1 MDDEP
6 VTTAELASYLSAPPV
21 KTEGLE
27 HLRSFPSLL
36 ALSLRLNT
44 ALPSSAASERVFS
57 RAAELRKLRVS

>member
-6 VTTAELASYLSAPPV
+6 VTTDGIASYLSAPPV

-44 ALPSSAASERVFS
+44 AAALERVFS
-57 RAAELRKLRVS
+57 RAAELLKSNRPCK